1 MIHLICNNK
10 RKNEKKMNK
19 KIPINIQVFFIDK
32 RKKRTENEI
41 FKKRKE
47 EKKNFVVIRSF
58 VIIISFFF
66 VIVFTCEWLQRTWID
81 TKMCFSY
88 ELPNTTF
95 IFSTISLSWFTT
107 KYSIKFLEIW
117 CWSMYSKK
125 LNKQIIIIKTCISL
139 YLRQYF
145 TFNRY
150 QFPKNITI

>member
-1 MIHLICNNK
+1 
-10 RKNEKKMNK
+10 
-19 KIPINIQVFFIDK
+19 
-32 RKKRTENEI
+32 
-41 FKKRKE
+41 
-47 EKKNFVVIRSF
+47 
-58 VIIISFFF
+58 
-66 VIVFTCEWLQRTWID
+66 
-81 TKMCFSY
+81 MCFSY